1 LGFYEND
8 QKYVMNTYNKT
19 PIEIIDGEGVYVTDI
34 QGHRYLDMFGGIAV
48 NVLGHKNKKILD
60 AVNCQASRYIHLSN
74 YFASEPTVQLAKLL
88 VENTF
93 AEKVFFTNSGTE
105 ANEAAIK
112 IGRKYGRSISPDKT
126 KILSADNSFHGRTC
140 GSLAITGQKKYQEP
154 FEPLL
159 PNVYNFEF
167 NNIESFKQ
175 VVDDQVC
182 AVFIEAIQGEGG
194 IVEVEETF
202 MQEVKALSIQHDF
215 LLIVDEIQAGIGRTG
230 KFLSYENYGVMP
242 DIVTLAKALGG
253 GFPIGAVLAG
263 EKAAAVLKPGDH
275 GTTFGPNPVASAVGC
290 VVVNEVLNETFLSEV
305 HDKGCYIKN
314 KIENLKKQY
323 PDIISEIRGTGLML
337 GINTGKYA
345 GPIKE
350 MAFERKMLLNVT
362 AGDIVRIVPALNIT
376 YDEINQFVA
385 TFTEIL
391 AEVAQQK

>member
-140 GSLAITGQKKYQEP
+140 GSLAITVS
-154 FEPLL
+154 LIIL
-159 PNVYNFEF
+159 
-167 NNIESFKQ
+167 
-175 VVDDQVC
+175 
-182 AVFIEAIQGEGG
+182 
-194 IVEVEETF
+194 
-202 MQEVKALSIQHDF
+202 KASS
-215 LLIVDEIQAGIGRTG
+215 
-230 KFLSYENYGVMP
+230 K
-242 DIVTLAKALGG
+242 
-253 GFPIGAVLAG
+253 
-263 EKAAAVLKPGDH
+263 
-275 GTTFGPNPVASAVGC
+275 
-290 VVVNEVLNETFLSEV
+290 
-305 HDKGCYIKN
+305 
-314 KIENLKKQY
+314 
-323 PDIISEIRGTGLML
+323 
-337 GINTGKYA
+337 
-345 GPIKE
+345 
-350 MAFERKMLLNVT
+350 
-362 AGDIVRIVPALNIT
+362 
-376 YDEINQFVA
+376 
-385 TFTEIL
+385 
-391 AEVAQQK
+391 

>member
-275 GTTFGPNPVASAVGC
+275 GTTFGPPVQSDV
-290 VVVNEVLNETFLSEV
+290 S
-305 HDKGCYIKN
+305 
-314 KIENLKKQY
+314 
-323 PDIISEIRGTGLML
+323 
-337 GINTGKYA
+337 
-345 GPIKE
+345 
-350 MAFERKMLLNVT
+350 
-362 AGDIVRIVPALNIT
+362 
-376 YDEINQFVA
+376 
-385 TFTEIL
+385 
-391 AEVAQQK
+391 